1 MLEGSPQV
9 LLFGRLRF
17 HRREGAATPVVT
29 GAARDLLSYLC
40 AHGGK
45 ELRRERVAELFWP
58 ELDETRSRAA
68 LNTAV
73 WRINKT
79 LRDEPGLFLRSTAES
94 LTLLVEDTAS
104 IDVYLF
110 EAAVRAAVEAWTRD
124 SRLNPDVREALSRG
138 IAHHTAPFLE
148 GCNAEWAV
156 CERERL
162 FSLNLRGLGMLM
174 QDRGVARDY
183 EGALE
188 YGSRILAADPFREQA
203 QCEVMW
209 LHVLNGQRAKAL
221 IQYRSYRALLAREMG
236 IEPMA
241 EMRALASHIE
251 NDPDAERRLLEACS
265 GRLSESPLA
274 DVLQSVSRCRLETY
288 RTLHTT

>member
-1 MLEGSPQV
+1 MLERLPQV

-17 HRREGAATPVVT
+17 RRAGGASTPTLT

-40 AHGGK
+40 AHSGK
-45 ELRRERVAELFWP
+45 ELCRERVAELFWP

-73 WRINKT
+73 WRINKS
-79 LRDEPGLFLRSTAES
+79 LKNEPDLFLRSTAES
-94 LTLLVEDTAS
+94 LALVVGDTVS
-104 IDVYLF
+104 IDAHLF
-110 EAAVRAAVEAWTRD
+110 EAAIRNAIGAWTRD
-124 SRLNPDVREALSRG
+124 ARLDPEIREALSRA

-148 GCNAEWAV
+148 DCNAEWAV
-156 CERERL
+156 FERERL

-183 EGALE
+183 EAALE
-188 YGSRILAADPFREQA
+188 YGSLILAADPFREQA

-209 LHVLNGQRAKAL
+209 LHVLNGQRARAL
-221 IQYRSYRALLAREMG
+221 IQYRDYRALLAREMG

-241 EMRALASHIE
+241 EMRALAWHIE
-251 NDPDAERRLLEACS
+251 NDPDAEQRLVEGRT
-265 GRLSESPLA
+265 GRLSASPLA
-274 DVLQSVSRCRLETY
+274 DVLQSVSRSRIETY
-288 RTLHTT
+288 RALHTS